1 MRLIRPFIVLV
12 LLLVGRL
19 AFGQS
24 CPVNISFEDGTFKN
38 WLCYV
43 GSIDPSGTILL
54 QNAAPPDPSHHIII
68 KNTSPQAL
76 DPYGGFPVNC
86 PNGSGYSIQL
96 GNASGGHEAERVS
109 YTYKIPDDNQD
120 FTLIY
125 YYAVVL
131 QTPNHQPFEQPAFQ
145 ANLTDLTTGQP
156 IPGYQL
162 GCGNHLFTASASL
175 QGFKVSDIDRNTVYR
190 DWTPVVLHLN
200 GYAGRTIRLDFTTND
215 CVYKQHFGY
224 AYLDFEDICDP
235 AYDGL
240 IKGNKVCIGSDN
252 LKLTAPP
259 GFQSYAWYDA
269 TDLTKVLGTEPTL
282 EISPAPA
289 PGTKFALTITP
300 YPDLGCE
307 EVLYTTVK
315 NIDEVFNLRVVPA
328 LEGCKSDG
336 IDLTQASVTAGS
348 SPGMKFE
355 YYTDAAGQ
363 NFLSD
368 PKRVTQT
375 GDYYIRGTNA
385 YGCTAIAPIHL
396 DLFQGAALTIAS
408 HPPICAPATYDLTKL
423 ITPDQPV
430 SLSYYSDI
438 LLKTPVPNP
447 KAISKTGTYYVKAV
461 AAGVPCVTVEPVS
474 LIISTP
480 PADPDFAPADPEK
493 VYASCP
499 PLDLNLAIGNVRS
512 GDNADGTFYTFYTD
526 PEGKNVVNDPGNIT
540 ATGFSLFYY
549 KGTNIYGCDGPIARV
564 RVNVHPVPFFTV
576 TDPAPVVY
584 PQTINLAYT
593 HIPLTFATFTYWK
606 DAACT
611 KPLDDY
617 QSIGIS
623 GTYYIKA
630 INTTGCEVS
639 APVHVQVN
647 APPEA
652 DLVGPN
658 TFTPN
663 GDGVND
669 TFKPTTTGV
678 IKINYIKILNRYGS
692 EVFYTTQ
699 LYNQWDGS
707 FNGKPVPPGTYYW
720 MFSAYDIFRK
730 KQVMKS
736 GKITLIR

>member
-1 MRLIRPFIVLV
+1 MRLRRPFIVIV
-12 LLLVGRL
+12 LLLMGRF
-19 AFGQS
+19 AWGQN
-24 CPVNISFEDGTFKN
+24 CPENISFESGTFKN
-38 WLCYV
+38 WLCYSE
-43 GSIDPSGTILL
+43 SIDPNGNITFH
-54 QNAAPPDPSHHIII
+54 NAVPPDPNRHAIL

-76 DPYGGFPVNC
+76 DPYGNFPVNC

-109 YTYKIPDDNQD
+109 YIYTIPANNQD

-131 QTPNHQPFEQPAFQ
+131 QTPNHNPFEQPAFQ
-145 ANLTDLTTGQP
+145 ANLTDLTTGQA
-156 IPGYQL
+156 IPGSQL

-175 QGFKVSDIDRNTVYR
+175 QGFKVSDIDKNTVYR
-190 DWTPVVLHLN
+190 AWTPVVLHLK
-200 GYAGRTIRLDFTTND
+200 GYGGRTIRLDFTTND

-224 AYLDFEDICDP
+224 AYLDFEDVCDP

-240 IKGNKVCIGSDN
+240 IKGNKVCIGSDS

-259 GFQSYAWYDA
+259 GFQSYAWYNAD
-269 TDLTKVLGTEPTL
+269 DLTTVLGTSPNL
-282 EISPAPA
+282 EVSPAPA
-289 PGTKFALTITP
+289 PGTRYALAITP
-300 YPDLGCE
+300 YPDLGC
-307 EVLYTTVK
+307 VDTLYTTVK
-315 NIDEVFNLRVVPA
+315 NIDEVFTLKVLPNLS
-328 LEGCKSDG
+328 GCKSDG

-355 YYTDAAGQ
+355 YYTDANGQ
-363 NFLSD
+363 IFLSD
-368 PKRVTQT
+368 PKRVTET

-385 YGCTAIAPIHL
+385 YGCTAMVPIHL
-396 DLFQGAALTIAS
+396 DLYQGPMLNIAS
-408 HPPICAPATYDLTKL
+408 HPPICAPATFNLRQLVSSD
-423 ITPDQPV
+423 PGA

-438 LLKTPVPNP
+438 LLKTAVPDP
-447 KAISKTGTYYVKAV
+447 TKISKTGIYYVKSVAV
-461 AAGVPCVTVEPVS
+461 GVPCTTVEAVS

-480 PADPDFAPADPEK
+480 PKDPDFDPADPTK

-499 PLDLNLAIGNVRS
+499 PLDLNLAIGNVRN

-526 PEGKNVVNDPGNIT
+526 PEGKNIISDPGKIIT
-540 ATGFSLFYY
+540 SGLYYY
-549 KGTNIYGCDGPIARV
+549 KGTNIYGCDGPIAKV
-564 RVNVHPVPFFTV
+564 RVNVYPVPFFKV
-576 TDPAPVVY
+576 TDPDPVVY
-584 PQTINLAYT
+584 PQTVNLVYT

-617 QSIGIS
+617 QSVGLS

-630 INTTGCEVS
+630 INTSGCEVS
-639 APVHVQVN
+639 VPVHVQVN

-669 TFKPTTTGV
+669 MFKPTTTGV
-678 IKINYIKILNRYGS
+678 LTVNYLKILNRYGS

-699 LYNQWDGS
+699 LYNQWDGTY
-707 FNGKPVPPGTYYW
+707 NGKPVPPGTYYW
-720 MFSAYDIFRK
+720 MFSAYDIYRK